1 MRGELA
7 HSFIMGLCGDPKC
20 TAIHFNLERE
30 DGEVFA
36 VMTIGVDSVPKTIE
50 RMRDLAYQI
59 TTTRKDY

>member
-1 MRGELA
+1 
-7 HSFIMGLCGDPKC
+7 MGLCGDPKC

-50 RMRDLAYQI
+50 RMKDLAYQI